1 MNQKFPKNST
11 LAEKTVTKQR
21 YQLSKMYVNCFMEI
35 SFEGDVTLVVCSLTE
50 KRLFTHFVYGRPTK
64 TNMGPASY
72 IQELM
77 MAYQFLAEIF
87 SRVRNTCS
95 PSRLLESSSTKS
107 RSRIARSRC
116 SKHTSEN

>member
-1 MNQKFPKNST
+1 
-11 LAEKTVTKQR
+11 
-21 YQLSKMYVNCFMEI
+21 MEI

-87 SRVRNTCS
+87 SRCEKHLFAIKIVRVLFDEIS
-95 PSRLLESSSTKS
+95 L
-107 RSRIARSRC
+107 
-116 SKHTSEN
+116 